1 MEQVIPQSKVG
12 NKSAAYR
19 RMGWFMAVILVLV
32 LCAAGS
38 LAWFNINMAETSLK
52 QDVERRLQFTAQNKA
67 SALSLWFNSMQNQ
80 ANRLISADLFRLFAS
95 EVNGLGNDLSTL
107 LNASGDSSSGID
119 DLSQLAS
126 QLPLMKNLL
135 QEFIS
140 YSGFLRARIT
150 NTDAQTYLSTDVTPP
165 ALSLEQQQGIRKT
178 VESGK
183 LGILPVRKTSNGL
196 VLDLVVPIFAPQYV
210 EGRSEKPVATL
221 LLSLMVSSRLGE
233 TIDAVKGEGSF
244 GVTHVFQIVGDKLQ
258 DLLPLSADI
267 QNLPGWQLG
276 QNDSLPFGIRKGA
289 SGSHEAVYSIG
300 VKVPELPWLVVQEV
314 PVAAALKPFLSQR
327 NAIVIWAVIA
337 VVVVLLALLAV
348 WWWLVGRNARNVS
361 AELLQLY
368 QISNQQKQ
376 LLDGINSALV
386 DGIVLT
392 DKGGMV
398 Q

>member
-67 SALSLWFNSMQNQ
+67 NALSLWFNSMQNQ

-95 EVNGLGNDLSTL
+95 EVNGLGNDLSPL
-107 LNASGDSSSGID
+107 LKASGDSPSGND

-135 QEFIS
+135 QNSFHIPDPA
-140 YSGFLRARIT
+140 RRIT
-150 NTDAQTYLSTDVTPP
+150 NADAQTYLSTDVTPP
-165 ALSLEQQQGIRKT
+165 RSRWNSSRA
-178 VESGK
+178 SGRRSSRASWASW
-183 LGILPVRKTSNGL
+183 PVRKTSNGL

-210 EGRSEKPVATL
+210 ENRSEKPVATL

-233 TIDAVKGEGSF
+233 TIDTAKGESSF
-244 GVTHVFQIVGDKLQ
+244 GVTHVFQIVGTKLQ

-267 QNLPGWQLG
+267 QNLPDWQLG
-276 QNDSLPFGIRKGA
+276 QNDSLPFGIRG
-289 SGSHEAVYSIG
+289 GG
-300 VKVPELPWLVVQEV
+300 G
-314 PVAAALKPFLSQR
+314 R
-327 NAIVIWAVIA
+327 
-337 VVVVLLALLAV
+337 LA
-348 WWWLVGRNARNVS
+348 
-361 AELLQLY
+361 
-368 QISNQQKQ
+368 
-376 LLDGINSALV
+376 
-386 DGIVLT
+386 
-392 DKGGMV
+392 
-398 Q
+398 